1 MKLKKLLKD
10 EKGAVM
16 PLITII
22 LGLLALG
29 FIALVV
35 DLGILYV
42 DKKVMITSAD
52 AAALAG
58 AQVLRENQEAIGL
71 GTKTI
76 SEVELEAKAAAEN
89 YAIANGAEADQV
101 TVYVGQKA
109 VTLPNGDVET
119 REIVDVTSGK
129 NQPLIF
135 ARFLD
140 HENSDVMAHAI
151 STWGYVLKSG
161 YFPIFIFDVEY
172 NNYKKEDYVSLH
184 DNVSLGGSK
193 TNSFGFVEV
202 NDTPSMG
209 TIKDAIEGDIAVEPK
224 SAGDIL
230 GGVPGK
236 RESVYDSAIERI
248 GDTVL
253 IPVIDSNAFDL
264 NIVNNDINANKW
276 ELPVLYFACFK
287 ITDVIKQNVEITK
300 QKDGGTKTQKS
311 VEIVGQFT
319 GKTANSNII
328 VEVDDQ
334 INPNPEGEIPA
345 TYCKLI
351 K

>member
-10 EKGAVM
+10 EKGAAM

-22 LGLLALG
+22 LGLFALG
-29 FIALVV
+29 FIALVIDV
-35 DLGILYV
+35 GILYAE
-42 DKKVMITSAD
+42 KKVMITSAD

-58 AQVLRENQEAIGL
+58 AQVLRENQEAIEL

-76 SEVELEAKAAAEN
+76 SEVELEAKTAAEN

-140 HENSDVMAHAI
+140 HENSDVMAYATA
-151 STWGYVLKSG
+151 TWGYVTKCG

-172 NNYKKEDYVSLH
+172 DGYRKEDYVSLH

-202 NDTPSMG
+202 NDTSSMSE
-209 TIKDAIEGDIAVEPK
+209 IKKAIEGESVVEPK

-253 IPVIDSNAFDL
+253 IPVIDSNTFDL
-264 NIVNNDINANKW
+264 NTVNISNANKW

-300 QKDGGTKTQKS
+300 QKGGGTKKQDS